1 MSYHRPAAQSS
12 AAHTETFNAR
22 LHLNRPQQKWTAR
35 KDHLRPVPSRIP
47 LTRRYEI
54 TWLAENGSIEEK
66 TQIAPALPLFED
78 AYASFTHGTL
88 IQTTTGPVAV
98 EDLQPGEML
107 ECANGRVS
115 TLMWKGA
122 ITLVPGAPTLRPE
135 PPKLYRVTA
144 DAFGLG
150 RPARDLLLGP
160 AARRLVR
167 DPNVRA
173 AIGAE
178 AALVPVGSGTDGYS
192 IIEVN
197 PVSPTRVY
205 HLATETHQTIMAG
218 GVELETYHPG
228 QELTLSLSEDLR
240 ATYLELFPHVISLGG
255 FGRVLFPRLST
266 EDMRDLF

>member
-1 MSYHRPAAQSS
+1 MSYHRPAAQGI
-12 AAHTETFNAR
+12 AAHGSSPSFEGR
-22 LHLNRPQQKWTAR
+22 LKTQQKWTAR
-35 KDHLRPVPSRIP
+35 RDALRPVQNRIP
-47 LTRRYEI
+47 LTRRYEL
-54 TWLAENGSIEEK
+54 TWLGENGDIEEQ

-78 AYASFTHGTL
+78 AFASFTHGTL
-88 IQTTTGPVAV
+88 IQTTRGPVAV
-98 EDLQPGEML
+98 EDLMPGEML
-107 ECANGRVS
+107 ECANGRVA
-115 TLMWKGA
+115 TLLWKGA

-135 PPKLYRVTA
+135 PPKLYRITA

-178 AALVPVGSGTDGYS
+178 AALVPVAAGADGYS
-192 IIEVN
+192 IIEVT

-205 HLATETHQTIMAG
+205 HLVTEGHQTIMAG
-218 GVELETYHPG
+218 GVEVETYHPG

-240 ATYLELFPHVISLGG
+240 ATYLQLFPHILSLGG

>member
-1 MSYHRPAAQSS
+1 MSYHRPAAQVP
-12 AAHTETFNAR
+12 AAPRTPTNFEGR
-22 LHLNRPQQKWTAR
+22 LKPQAKWTAR
-35 KDHLRPVPSRIP
+35 RDTLRPVQARIP
-47 LTRRYEI
+47 LTRRYEL
-54 TWLAENGSIEEK
+54 TWLDETGEVQEQ

-78 AYASFTHGTL
+78 AFASFTHGTL
-88 IQTTTGPVAV
+88 IQTTRGPVAV

-107 ECANGRVS
+107 ECANGRVAR
-115 TLMWKGA
+115 LFWKGA

-160 AARRLVR
+160 AARRLVK

-178 AALVPVGSGTDGYS
+178 AALVPVGAGADGYS

-197 PVSPTRVY
+197 PVSATKVF
-205 HLATETHQTIMAG
+205 HLVTEGHQTIMAG
-218 GVELETYHPG
+218 GVEVETYHPG

-240 ATYLELFPHVISLGG
+240 ATYLQLFPHILSLGG

-266 EDMRDLF
+266 EDMADLF